1 MSQSK
6 RIRNA
11 YICNK
16 VLASDRRIERIHD
29 ALSGERTREKD
40 EMEPK
45 EVTENKLG
53 RLYSF

>member
-16 VLASDRRIERIHD
+16 VLASERRLERIHN
-29 ALSGERTREKD
+29 ALSGESPKKKD